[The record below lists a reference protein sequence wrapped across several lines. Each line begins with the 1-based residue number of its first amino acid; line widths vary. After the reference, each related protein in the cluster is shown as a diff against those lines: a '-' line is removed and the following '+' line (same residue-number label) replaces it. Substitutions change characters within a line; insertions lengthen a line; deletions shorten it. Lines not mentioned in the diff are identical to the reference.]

1 MLQQDTGRFFH
12 IDFGHFLDASKHK
25 CGIKRDREPFIYSDE
40 LNFFLKKFQ
49 NIVPFDQK
57 APVKKEGEENPSKKE
72 KSIEKMTLNASTDA
86 KPQEHDFIL
95 EYKEPKNKEKE
106 KEDSKRIE
114 RKFEHM
120 AEKAFLIVRA
130 NADVF
135 INLLVLMLV
144 SGMEELSM
152 DSIDFMKRAL
162 FLDVTEEEASLAF
175 KSEIQKAR
183 KTTTMRKFDNF
194 AHGYNNK
201 KKEKAQKKEED
212 AAKANE
218 K

>member
-1 MLQQDTGRFFH
+1 MEKMKKVKSNEIVKH
-12 IDFGHFLDASKHK
+12 DFVLEY
-25 CGIKRDREPFIYSDE
+25 REPI
-40 LNFFLKKFQ
+40 
-49 NIVPFDQK
+49 
-57 APVKKEGEENPSKKE
+57 
-72 KSIEKMTLNASTDA
+72 
-86 KPQEHDFIL
+86 
-95 EYKEPKNKEKE
+95 NKEKE

-114 RKFEHM
+114 RKFELM
-120 AEKAFLIVRA
+120 AERAFLIVRD